1 MSERPPR
8 KQRPVRPG
16 PLAEGRASDPYRVGI
31 DPASPVVPETGPSA
45 WNIANYLTVLR
56 LLLVPVFGW
65 LLLLDGG
72 ADPTF
77 RWAAFAVFA
86 VAMVTDRVDGDLARS
101 RGLVTN
107 FGKVADPIA
116 DKALVTM
123 ALIGLSTIGEVPWW
137 VTAVVLVR
145 EWGITAVRFWV
156 IRHGVMAA
164 GRGGKVKTLLQT
176 LGIGFFLW
184 PRSTLPVPGLWDA
197 LAWGLLGAAVIVTV
211 VTGIDYLVQAVRLR
225 QTSERT
231 HRKRAARA
239 ARAARRAG
247 RSSS

>member
-1 MSERPPR
+1 M
-8 KQRPVRPG
+8 
-16 PLAEGRASDPYRVGI
+16 
-31 DPASPVVPETGPSA
+31 DPASPVVPETGPSP

-65 LLLLDGG
+65 LLLLRGG
-72 ADPTF
+72 DTPGL

-123 ALIGLSTIGEVPWW
+123 ALVGLSIVGEVWWW
-137 VTAVVLVR
+137 VTALVLAR

-164 GRGGKVKTLLQT
+164 GRGGKLKTLLQT
-176 LGIGFFLW
+176 FGIGFLLW
-184 PRSTLPVPGLWDA
+184 PRWTLPAPELWDL
-197 LAWGLLGAAVIVTV
+197 LAYGLLAAAVAVTV
-211 VTGIDYLVQAVRLR
+211 VTGVDYLVQAVRLR
-225 QTSERT
+225 QRSDRT
-231 HRKRAARA
+231 ARKRAARA
-239 ARAARRAG
+239 AREARAARRRERREG
-247 RSSS
+247 

>member
-1 MSERPPR
+1 MSEPTPR
-8 KQRPVRPG
+8 QKRPVRPG

-72 ADPTF
+72 TDPTF

-123 ALIGLSTIGEVPWW
+123 ALVGLSSIGEVPWW

-164 GRGGKVKTLLQT
+164 GRGGKVKTALQT
-176 LGIGFFLW
+176 FGIGFFLW
-184 PRSTLPVPGLWDA
+184 PRSTLPVPELWDA
-197 LAWGLLGAAVIVTV
+197 LAWGLLGAAVLVTV

-239 ARAARRAG
+239 ARRAG
-247 RSSS
+247 RSAP